1 MEEIDVPPFFLC
13 PISLEIMK
21 DPVTVSTGI
30 TYDRE
35 SIEKWLFSGKN
46 NTCPATKQVLSADS
60 DLTPNHTLRRLIQAW
75 CTLNASNG
83 VERIPTPKIPINK
96 IQIVKLLNDAKSPQL
111 QMKCIGKLR
120 ALAAESDANKR
131 CIESAGAVEFLASIV
146 SKANFTTF
154 EEESDKGLESR
165 SASSEALSILHYLL
179 LSEAKLKKLVGK
191 NGEFVGCLVRVLQR
205 GNYESRAYAV
215 MLLSSMLQVAD
226 PIQLIALKPEFFVEA
241 VQVLQ
246 DHISHQA
253 TKATLKLLIEVC
265 PWGRNKVKAVEAGA
279 VSILT
284 ELLLASS
291 EKRACEMI
299 LTVLDQLCGCA
310 EGRAELLKHAAG
322 MAIVSKKILRVSH
335 VASERAVKILYSISK
350 FSATPSVLQEMSQ
363 LGVVAKLCLVLQV
376 DCGSRTK
383 EKTRDILRLHARA
396 WKNSPCIPT
405 NLLSSYP

>member
-1 MEEIDVPPFFLC
+1 MFLSIFPLPDFFGDY
-13 PISLEIMK
+13 E
-21 DPVTVSTGI
+21 
-30 TYDRE
+30 R
-35 SIEKWLFSGKN
+35 SGDGVNGYNVRSGEHRK
-46 NTCPATKQVLSADS
+46 V
-60 DLTPNHTLRRLIQAW
+60 AW
-75 CTLNASNG
+75 CTLHASNG

-179 LSEAKLKKLVGK
+179 LSEAGLKKLVGK

-363 LGVVAKLCLVLQV
+363 LGVVAKLCLVVQV
-376 DCGSRTK
+376 DCGAGPRRKPEISSDCMPGHGRT
-383 EKTRDILRLHARA
+383 LHAYPPICFLHIHRPTERT
-396 WKNSPCIPT
+396 WQIHSFLFSPFCVH
-405 NLLSSYP
+405 N

>member
-165 SASSEALSILHYLL
+165 SASSEALSILHYLQV
-179 LSEAKLKKLVGK
+179 SEAGLEKLVGK
-191 NGEFVGCLVRVLQR
+191 NGEFVGCLVRALQR

-226 PIQLIALKPEFFVEA
+226 PIQLLALKPEFFVEA

-335 VASERAVKILYSISK
+335 VASERAVRILYSISK

>member
-1 MEEIDVPPFFLC
+1 
-13 PISLEIMK
+13 MK
-21 DPVTVSTGI
+21 S
-30 TYDRE
+30 
-35 SIEKWLFSGKN
+35 S
-46 NTCPATKQVLSADS
+46 
-60 DLTPNHTLRRLIQAW
+60 
-75 CTLNASNG
+75 
-83 VERIPTPKIPINK
+83 PTPKIPINK

-131 CIESAGAVEFLASIV
+131 CIESTGAVEFLASIV

-179 LSEAKLKKLVGK
+179 LSEAGLKKLVGK

-265 PWGRNKVKAVEAGA
+265 SWGRNKVKAVEAGA

>member
-165 SASSEALSILHYLL
+165 SASSEALSILHYLQV
-179 LSEAKLKKLVGK
+179 SEAGLEKLVGK

-383 EKTRDILRLHARA
+383 EKSRDILRLHARA